1 MSELNYDDP
10 LSQSPDDDDDDI
22 DIDLLEDIEDEKE
35 ADRTAVGTG
44 SSQQTVQPQQSPF
57 GNTSPW
63 SPVNTNSSPG
73 WRPMYNPPGNQPG
86 QTIFPGSFNS
96 GQPTFGGTWMNNQQY
111 QSGSPWQRSSTPSPA
126 IGNGKQTLPRR
137 KKIIMCDLMD
147 NVIEPISSGGKIGVQ
162 PQGIYDI
169 RIKFEVLDRLRVI
182 NPEYLFI
189 LTNQN
194 FTVGTAASKVYKSM
208 VEYLS
213 YSIAEYMRMPYENV
227 RCITKTGYDTR
238 NNYVKPNTGLM
249 SLALKTIP
257 DVTKKYKKEDIL
269 VVGVNSGLP
278 GQGNRDSEMAKKF
291 GVDYIDVQQMLYY
304 YS

>member
-10 LSQSPDDDDDDI
+10 MGQLSDDDDDDDI

-35 ADRTAVGTG
+35 ADRTATG
-44 SSQQTVQPQQSPF
+44 SGITQQPIQPQQSPF
-57 GNTSPW
+57 GNPSPSPW
-63 SPVNTNSSPG
+63 PNNNSNPG

-86 QTIFPGSFNS
+86 QTIFPGSFNNNS
-96 GQPTFGGTWMNNQQY
+96 QPSFGGSSWANQQY
-111 QSGSPWQRSSTPSPA
+111 QSSPWQRTTTTPSPA
-126 IGNGKQTLPRR
+126 LGNGKQTLPRR

-227 RCITKTGYDTR
+227 RCITKTGYDIR
-238 NNYVKPNTGLM
+238 DNFVKPNTGLM

-291 GVDYIDVQQMLYY
+291 VVHLYNLLQIF
-304 YS
+304 